1 MTLSAISTTVTEI
14 LLLAAIAATSNPI
27 YPAPITTRSLLIFRF
42 SFIDSASS
50 IPLDSESIQDHFPEN
65 LNALLYCQ

>member
-1 MTLSAISTTVTEI
+1 MRELSYPGRSNV
-14 LLLAAIAATSNPI
+14 LAQNGMAATSNPI

-50 IPLDSESIQDHFPEN
+50 IPLR
-65 LNALLYCQ
+65 